1 MVGASTH
8 HQLLATKS
16 EIMVGDLNPLLP
28 AALEKY
34 EGIYI
39 AAICPR
45 TSAFLIKSMAKYF
58 RFFQHYANLSSIWMI
73 DTADAGNP
81 FLFLEHARTNQ
92 ADLPNPRSI
101 SL

>member
-1 MVGASTH
+1 MAGGREQKVCNMVGASTH

-45 TSAFLIKSMAKYF
+45 TSAFLLKRK
-58 RFFQHYANLSSIWMI
+58 
-73 DTADAGNP
+73 
-81 FLFLEHARTNQ
+81 
-92 ADLPNPRSI
+92 
-101 SL
+101 